1 MAIPVS
7 ALMLCIF
14 CIGTAELVVTGLL
27 PQLAV
32 DLHVSVPSAGLLVTL
47 YAAGAVVGGPVVTAL
62 TTRVPRKALLLA
74 LMGLFAAGNV
84 IAFVAPSYAWLAV
97 GRVLSA
103 LSQGTF
109 FAVSVIV
116 ALTLV
121 APEKAGVTI
130 ANLAFG
136 LNLATVLGSPLGT
149 LLGQHLGW
157 RAVFGVIAVASVLCV
172 VALGRT
178 APAVPADGGSVRAEF
193 AVFRNA
199 AVWQSILITT
209 LAQAGLFAVMTYIAP
224 LVTGVSGFPVSWV
237 SVLLLVFGAGSALG
251 NFAGGRLADRWL
263 LGSLVALLT
272 ELTLSLLL
280 LWLVLPWRV
289 LTPPVLL
296 LFGAFGFSIVPGLQ
310 ARIMRSTTGAPTLAL
325 SVNVSAFNI
334 GNGLG
339 AWLGGQDIALGL
351 PVRSVTIVGAVLSA
365 GGLAALALVWARE
378 RRTAGKVSV

>member
-1 MAIPVS
+1 M
-7 ALMLCIF
+7 
-14 CIGTAELVVTGLL
+14 
-27 PQLAV
+27 
-32 DLHVSVPSAGLLVTL
+32 
-47 YAAGAVVGGPVVTAL
+47 TAL

-84 IAFVAPSYAWLAV
+84 IAVVAPSYAWLAV

-121 APEKAGVTI
+121 PPEKAGVTI

-157 RAVFGVIAVASVLCV
+157 RAVFGVIAVASVLCA
-172 VALGRT
+172 VALWRT
-178 APAVPADGGSVRAEF
+178 APAVAADGGSVRAEF
-193 AVFRNA
+193 AVFRNP

-209 LAQAGLFAVMTYIAP
+209 LAQTGLFAVMTYMAP

-251 NFAGGRLADRWL
+251 NFAGGRLADGGCW
-263 LGSLVALLT
+263 
-272 ELTLSLLL
+272 
-280 LWLVLPWRV
+280 
-289 LTPPVLL
+289 
-296 LFGAFGFSIVPGLQ
+296 
-310 ARIMRSTTGAPTLAL
+310 AP
-325 SVNVSAFNI
+325 SSRCSP
-334 GNGLG
+334 
-339 AWLGGQDIALGL
+339 D
-351 PVRSVTIVGAVLSA
+351 
-365 GGLAALALVWARE
+365 
-378 RRTAGKVSV
+378 